1 MQLAYKYNNI
11 YMNYA
16 QRMDKMGIIWWIVL
30 NTIEMTWM
38 KIDIEWYF
46 YMDEV
51 GSMEDINYVDVI
63 GQVGAV

>member
-38 KIDIEWYF
+38 KIDIE
-46 YMDEV
+46 
-51 GSMEDINYVDVI
+51 
-63 GQVGAV
+63 